1 MSVIALIGA
10 QWGDEGKGHI
20 ADALAAQST
29 IVARYNGGDNAG
41 HSITIGDTAVRT
53 HLVPAGAF
61 HLQATCILGAGM
73 VINLHSLAHEVDEL
87 NGLGANLTPARL
99 KIDRAAQ
106 LLLPGHI
113 ALDGADEAQLGA
125 DAIGTTRRGIG
136 PAYTEKMSRLGVRAG
151 LMAEPDV
158 FADAVRGHVE
168 RTNARLTRDYAQPP
182 IDADAV
188 VAEYV
193 ALAARFAPHLADT
206 TALVHAAIERG
217 ERVLAEGAQGTLL
230 DIDHGTYPYV
240 TSSSTIAGGVCI
252 GLGVGPRHVTRVI
265 GVAKAF
271 CSRVGG
277 GPFPTE
283 LHDEAA
289 ARLRGTGANPW
300 DEFGSTT
307 GRPRRTGWL
316 DLVALK
322 YAARINGLTEIVLTK
337 LDILTGIDPLPVCI
351 AYSYRDAPITHFPSD
366 ASILSQCQPIYS
378 ELPGWEENISVAQS
392 VEDLPLA
399 ARVYLL
405 QIESFTGVQISY
417 VSVGPERS
425 QVFEVH
431 QSGMS

>member
-217 ERVLAEGAQGTLL
+217 ERVLAEGAQGTHL
-230 DIDHGTYPYV
+230 DVDHGTYPFV
-240 TSSSTIAGGVCI
+240 TSSSPTAGGACT
-252 GLGVGPRHVTRVI
+252 GLGIGPNTISEVMGIVKAYTTRV
-265 GVAKAF
+265 GSGA
-271 CSRVGG
+271 
-277 GPFPTE
+277 FPTE
-283 LHDEAA
+283 QENALGEQLRERGQEYGATRGRNRGRRKGRNKSSIFSTSGPTAREACILPISR
-289 ARLRGTGANPW
+289 ARSRNDTARQYVKWRPHRVKKKNQSNNPVLLLIS
-300 DEFGSTT
+300 EF
-307 GRPRRTGWL
+307 
-316 DLVALK
+316 
-322 YAARINGLTEIVLTK
+322 
-337 LDILTGIDPLPVCI
+337 
-351 AYSYRDAPITHFPSD
+351 PIT
-366 ASILSQCQPIYS
+366 Q
-378 ELPGWEENISVAQS
+378 
-392 VEDLPLA
+392 
-399 ARVYLL
+399 RTK
-405 QIESFTGVQISY
+405 QI
-417 VSVGPERS
+417 
-425 QVFEVH
+425 
-431 QSGMS
+431 